1 VVEFKSLAEVIKE
14 SREKLGV
21 SIREL
26 ARQIEVSAPF
36 LSDIELGRRFPS
48 DEVLARLAKTLKMPI
63 EALKKHDTRVSI
75 GSLKK
80 LIDTSPTWSFALR
93 TVAEKATE
101 GKLTAEDLLKK
112 LNSKS
117 L

>member
-1 VVEFKSLAEVIKE
+1 MDFKSLAEVIKE
-14 SREKLGV
+14 NREKLGI

-26 ARQIEVSAPF
+26 ARLIDVSAPF

-48 DEVLARLAKTLKMPI
+48 DEVLVRIAKTLKTPL
-63 EALKKHDTRVSI
+63 EELKQHDTRVSI
-75 GSLKK
+75 NSIKRLM
-80 LIDTSPTWSFALR
+80 DTSPTWSFALR

-112 LNSKS
+112 LNTKTH
-117 L
+117 

>member
-1 VVEFKSLAEVIKE
+1 VEFKSLAEVIKE
-14 SREKLGV
+14 SREKIGI

-26 ARQIEVSAPF
+26 ARLTDVSAPF
-36 LSDIELGRRFPS
+36 LSDVELGRRFPS
-48 DEVLARLAKTLKMPI
+48 DEVLTRLAKVFKMRVD
-63 EALKKHDTRVSI
+63 ALKQHDTRVSI
-75 GSLKK
+75 SSLKK
-80 LIDTSPTWSFALR
+80 LMDANPTWTFALR

-101 GKLTAEDLLKK
+101 GKLTAEELLKK

>member
-1 VVEFKSLAEVIKE
+1 MELKSLADVIKQ
-14 SREKLGV
+14 SREKLGL

-26 ARQIEVSAPF
+26 ARLTEVSAPF

-48 DEVLARLAKTLKMPI
+48 DEVLVRMAKTLKLPV
-63 EALKKHDTRVSI
+63 ETLKQHDTRVSI
-75 GSLKK
+75 SSLKK
-80 LIDTSPTWSFALR
+80 LIDSSPTWSFALR
-93 TVAEKATE
+93 TVAERASE
-101 GKLTAEDLLKK
+101 GKLKPEDLLKK